1 MGQVVAALTSVP
13 VLELGGLALLWLAG
27 LYAHTFTLTA
37 ALPRLTHRRALALSL
52 TGSAISNVLPFGG
65 AAGIA
70 LNYRMTRTWGFDRPA
85 FAAYTVVTNVWDV
98 LVKLC
103 LPALALAGL
112 VLSGQATAGRL
123 VAEATLATG
132 LLAMVALVGA
142 VVLAS
147 DRAAVAVGAWVDRVL
162 AGLLRVVRVG
172 REVRVGAALLRVRA
186 ECRSLVRTGWPRLTT
201 GIVTYTASLA
211 VLLWGCLHVT
221 GAGLPLAVVFAG
233 FALERVLTLA
243 GITPG
248 GAGVVEVGLS
258 GLLDRRRRRPGRHGR
273 RHAALPG
280 LHLRPGDPGRR
291 GRAGRLAVVAPRR
304 ARRAR
309 RSHPGALGA
318 GEPVERPPDAHRP
331 RHRRLPAAPRRHR
344 DARPGPRG
352 PAARGG
358 PRRPRADPDAR
369 RARTRPRTRTG

>member
-1 MGQVVAALTSVP
+1 MDRTTEPLSGTGRRRVPGLRGSWRWGRSLLSIAGVAALLVVVVPLVAGAPWGQVVAALTTVP
-13 VLELGGLALLWLAG
+13 VLELGGLALLWIAG

-123 VAEATLATG
+123 VTEATLATG

-142 VVLAS
+142 IVLAS
-147 DRAAVAVGAWVDRVL
+147 DRAAVAAGAWVDRVL

-258 GLLDRRRRRPGRHGR
+258 GLLI
-273 RHAALPG
+273 AAG
-280 LHLRPGDPGRR
+280 GDPVGTVAGTLLYRAFTYGLEIPVGGVGLAAWLWSHRGGR
-291 GRAGRLAVVAPRR
+291 GEPDGPDGPT
-304 ARRAR
+304 
-309 RSHPGALGA
+309 PGELGA
-318 GEPVERPPDAHRP
+318 GEPVEQ
-331 RHRRLPAAPRRHR
+331 AA
-344 DARPGPRG
+344 
-352 PAARGG
+352 
-358 PRRPRADPDAR
+358 
-369 RARTRPRTRTG
+369 

>member
-1 MGQVVAALTSVP
+1 VLSIAAVATLLVLVVPLVAGAPWGQVVAALTTVP
-13 VLELGGLALLWLAG
+13 VLELGGLALLWVAG
-27 LYAHTFTLTA
+27 LVAHTFTLTA
-37 ALPRLTHRRALALSL
+37 ALPRLTHRRALTLSL

-85 FAAYTVVTNVWDV
+85 FAAYTVVTNVWDI

-132 LLAMVALVGA
+132 LLALLALVGA

-147 DRAAVAVGAWVDRVL
+147 DRAAVAVGAWVDRALGVL
-162 AGLLRVVRVG
+162 PRLVRTG

-201 GIVTYTASLA
+201 GIVAYTGSLA

-258 GLLDRRRRRPGRHGR
+258 GLLI
-273 RHAALPG
+273 AAG
-280 LHLRPGDPGRR
+280 GDPVGTVAGTLLYRAFTYGLEIPVGGVGLAAWLWSHRGGR
-291 GRAGRLAVVAPRR
+291 GAAEAPTPATAGT
-304 ARRAR
+304 
-309 RSHPGALGA
+309 
-318 GEPVERPPDAHRP
+318 GEPVEQ
-331 RHRRLPAAPRRHR
+331 AA
-344 DARPGPRG
+344 
-352 PAARGG
+352 
-358 PRRPRADPDAR
+358 
-369 RARTRPRTRTG
+369 

>member
-1 MGQVVAALTSVP
+1 VDRTTEPLSGTGRRRVPGLRGSWRWGRSLLSIAGVAALLVVVVPLVAGAPWGQVVAALTTVP

-103 LPALALAGL
+103 LPVLALAGL

-123 VAEATLATG
+123 VTEAMLATG

-258 GLLDRRRRRPGRHGR
+258 GLLI
-273 RHAALPG
+273 AAG
-280 LHLRPGDPGRR
+280 GDPVGTVAGTLLYRAFTYGLEIPVGGVGLAAWLWSHRGGR
-291 GRAGRLAVVAPRR
+291 GEPDGPDGPT
-304 ARRAR
+304 
-309 RSHPGALGA
+309 PGALGA
-318 GEPVERPPDAHRP
+318 GEPVEQ
-331 RHRRLPAAPRRHR
+331 AA
-344 DARPGPRG
+344 
-352 PAARGG
+352 
-358 PRRPRADPDAR
+358 
-369 RARTRPRTRTG
+369 

>member
-1 MGQVVAALTSVP
+1 VPGLRGSWRWGRSLLSIAGVAVLLGLAVPLVAGAPWGQVVAALTTVP
-13 VLELGGLALLWLAG
+13 VLELAALALLWIAG
-27 LYAHTFTLTA
+27 LFAHTFTLTA
-37 ALPRLTHRRALALSL
+37 ALPRLTHRRALTLSL
-52 TGSAISNVLPFGG
+52 TGSAVSNVLPFGG

-132 LLAMVALVGA
+132 LLALFALVGA

-162 AGLLRVVRVG
+162 AALLRLARA
-172 REVRVGAALLRVRA
+172 RHEVRAGAALLRVRA

-201 GIVTYTASLA
+201 GVVVYTGSLA
-211 VLLWGCLHVT
+211 LLLWGCLHVT

-233 FALERVLTLA
+233 FALERVLTLT

-248 GAGVVEVGLS
+248 GAGIVEVGLS
-258 GLLDRRRRRPGRHGR
+258 GLLIAAGGDPVGTVAGALLYRAFTYGLEIPVGGVGLAAWLWSHRGGRHE
-273 RHAALPG
+273 
-280 LHLRPGDPGRR
+280 
-291 GRAGRLAVVAPRR
+291 AGAP
-304 ARRAR
+304 APEA
-309 RSHPGALGA
+309 SGT
-318 GEPVERPPDAHRP
+318 GEPVRQ
-331 RHRRLPAAPRRHR
+331 AA
-344 DARPGPRG
+344 
-352 PAARGG
+352 
-358 PRRPRADPDAR
+358 
-369 RARTRPRTRTG
+369 

>member
-1 MGQVVAALTSVP
+1 MDRTTEPLSGTGRRRVPGLRGSWRWGRSLLSIAGVAALLVVVVPLVAGAPWGQVVAALTTVP
-13 VLELGGLALLWLAG
+13 VLELGGLALLWIAG

-123 VAEATLATG
+123 VTEATLATG

-258 GLLDRRRRRPGRHGR
+258 GLLI
-273 RHAALPG
+273 AAG
-280 LHLRPGDPGRR
+280 GDPVGTVAGTLLYRAFTYGLEIPVGGVGLAAWLWSHRGGR
-291 GRAGRLAVVAPRR
+291 GEPDGPDGLT
-304 ARRAR
+304 
-309 RSHPGALGA
+309 PGALGA
-318 GEPVERPPDAHRP
+318 GEPVEQ
-331 RHRRLPAAPRRHR
+331 AA
-344 DARPGPRG
+344 
-352 PAARGG
+352 
-358 PRRPRADPDAR
+358 
-369 RARTRPRTRTG
+369 